1 MQTIFY
7 YNPADFST
15 QGREKLM
22 KKELVFHG
30 AATAP
35 VTPFGSIGIDCAAAA
50 KMMEFPLTNGIDA
63 LVDAERPAHRQ
74 HFGHG
79 KTLAY

>member
-1 MQTIFY
+1 
-7 YNPADFST
+7 
-15 QGREKLM
+15 M